1 MTQTTTQEAWAY
13 LSRVVEGP
21 CAPLADLIAELG
33 PEETA
38 YVIRHNDHLPEV
50 LEHRV
55 RARRDWDCAQ
65 EDLQCAKANGFR
77 LLTPDMPEWPSA
89 HLAGFCYSAMYA
101 RQARDTAAWAPYA
114 LWIKGN
120 IDILHCLSVAVVGSR
135 HPSTEG
141 KRITATLCAEIAA
154 ENVGLVSGLACGVD
168 GIAHQTAVQ
177 LGAPTIAVVACGLD
191 RVYPARHA
199 TLARNIAQYGLIVS
213 EYPPGTR
220 PARYR
225 FLSRNRLL
233 AAFSQGVLVTSAAW
247 RSGALNTASW
257 ARDLGKPVMA
267 VPHSSQD
274 VDGAGC
280 HRLIREGATLVTR
293 GAEILEELGPIGQ
306 LALPL
311 ESVNSPIDRLTEDEK
326 KVWNAI
332 SPFFS
337 SSLEEICAETG
348 LETLKVQMSLKVLID
363 CRLITVTAD
372 RWTRKE
378 TVPHEERVPD
388 CQPR

>member
-21 CAPLADLIAELG
+21 CAPLADLITQLG

-38 YVIRHNDHLPEV
+38 YAIRNNDHLPEV
-50 LEHRV
+50 LERRV
-55 RARRDWDCAQ
+55 RARRDWDCAR
-65 EDLQCAKANGFR
+65 EDLRCAQANGFR
-77 LLTPDMPEWPSA
+77 LLTPDMPEWPGEY
-89 HLAGFCYSAMYA
+89 LTGFSYSAMYA
-101 RQARDTAAWAPYA
+101 RQQRDSAACAPYV
-114 LWIKGN
+114 LWVKGN
-120 IDILHCLSVAVVGSR
+120 VELLGCPSVAVVGSR
-135 HPSTEG
+135 HPSTDG
-141 KRITATLCAEIAA
+141 KRVTATLCAEIAA
-154 ENVGLVSGLACGVD
+154 ENIGLISGLACGVD
-168 GIAHQTAVQ
+168 GIAHQTAVH
-177 LGAPTIAVVACGLD
+177 LGTPIIAVVACGLD
-191 RVYPARHA
+191 RVYPAQHA
-199 TLARNIAQYGLIVS
+199 ALARGIAQQGLMVS

-225 FLSRNRLL
+225 FLARNRLL
-233 AAFSQGVLVTSAAW
+233 AALSQGVLVTSAAW

-306 LALPL
+306 LALPMD
-311 ESVNSPIDRLTEDEK
+311 SVDHPLDRLTEEQK
-326 KVWNAI
+326 KVWNAV
-332 SPFFS
+332 SPFFC

-348 LETLKVQMSLKVLID
+348 LETPRVQMSLKVLED
-363 CRLITVTAD
+363 CRLISVTAD

-378 TVPHEERVPD
+378 IAPDEERVPH
-388 CQPR
+388 C